1 MARVTALEVKDILD
15 TDLSDSVVEA
25 FISDASNLI
34 DELFED
40 ETGLFEDETGVSDEL
55 LASIEKWVAAHFVAI
70 RDQRPKSEKVGDA
83 SITYHGTSGKGL
95 EFTPYGQ
102 QALLLDT
109 TGRLK
114 SIGGKRAT
122 FKAVDMNL

>member
-25 FISDASNLI
+25 FINDASNLI
-34 DELFED
+34 DE
-40 ETGLFEDETGVSDEL
+40 LFEDETGVSDEL

>member
-34 DELFED
+34 DE
-40 ETGLFEDETGVSDEL
+40 LFEDETGVSDEL

>member
-1 MARVTALEVKDILD
+1 MARTTVLEVKDIID
-15 TDLSDSVVEA
+15 TNLSSSIVQA
-25 FISDASNLI
+25 FIDDASNLL

-40 ETGLFEDETGVSDEL
+40 ETGISDEL
-55 LASIEKWVAAHFVAI
+55 LASIEKWLASHFVAI
-70 RDQRPKSEKVGDA
+70 RDQKPKSEKIGDA

>member
-1 MARVTALEVKDILD
+1 MARTTVLEVKDIID
-15 TDLSDSVVEA
+15 TNLSSSIVQA
-25 FISDASNLI
+25 FIDDASNLL

-40 ETGLFEDETGVSDEL
+40 ETGISDEL
-55 LASIEKWVAAHFVAI
+55 LASIEKWLAAHFVAI
-70 RDQRPKSEKVGDA
+70 RDQKPKSEKIGDA

>member
-1 MARVTALEVKDILD
+1 MARTTALEVKDILD
-15 TDLSDSVVEA
+15 TDLSDSVVES
-25 FISDASNLI
+25 FINDASNLI
-34 DELFED
+34 NELFEN
-40 ETGLFEDETGVSDEL
+40 ETGISNEL
-55 LASIEKWVAAHFVAI
+55 LASIEKWVAAHLVAI
-70 RDQRPKSEKVGDA
+70 RDQKVKSEKIGDA

-122 FKAVDMNL
+122 FKAVNLNL